1 MADAYISESEEEQG
15 TMTHSNTALTGLRE
29 LSSSNLTILDKSV
42 FTDSASFIVANPD
55 GKYIINIYISKKTT

>member
-1 MADAYISESEEEQG
+1 MADPYISESEEEQG
-15 TMTHSNTALTGLRE
+15 TMTHSNTELTGLRK

-42 FTDSASFIVANPD
+42 FTDSAIVNPD